1 MDELL
6 SLKTIDLHKSV
17 FNDFSCPRHLHRA
30 SQGLHDFLLMEKASD
45 EFAPN
50 YLLHRL
56 NRIRRIPHADTH
68 PFQTVSAEKFA
79 PPQLPNQIIDDVD
92 GNSEFRVAPSLQT
105 SLHWGTAVRAAPLVP
120 KILGTV
126 MDKSNGA
133 VSSRKTSDLVLQQAV
148 ERPASRV
155 SSLYAT
161 LPEVA
166 AMNAQEILGRI
177 ANNNSQ
183 ASTITKIASASARER
198 VTATKV
204 LDNSRHQ
211 SDLHSKV
218 DTAAQQPQVVDDFSM
233 NGVMAA
239 WVSHRKAFDNGSMSW
254 NLQMSLYSQ
263 ELVED
268 FTTENFKQKRTG
280 AVADLRARAVQRKVK
295 GISVSSSAVMS
306 DEEQMALKEQIE
318 TMKRNKK
325 LMDLRLGRVIAEAAD
340 QPDST
345 AVLAVAPGRTGTKTN
360 AELEFEAVQTRA
372 IQAARE
378 KKRELTLASSSRLR
392 ALGHVHEENI
402 ESEMSMAQNELRL
415 EAFRSY
421 KLNIPSRDA
430 YCEQIQ
436 EALKKTFYF
445 AAGTTQEQH
454 FVLFAL
460 QNCGVQEPYILDIVG
475 CSLSEKAGSSLG
487 LMMGTPMNQLTA
499 LHARD
504 FMISLSSW
512 RFVCDGLRLSRTL
525 SVFDISFARGAPQSS
540 EGMELFGSAMKKNV
554 SLIELIAHGLPLGL
568 SNHATSIGEAIG
580 THVRLRKVDFSDCS
594 ISDYSMNVSLSTSL
608 SL

>member
-1 MDELL
+1 
-6 SLKTIDLHKSV
+6 
-17 FNDFSCPRHLHRA
+17 
-30 SQGLHDFLLMEKASD
+30 MEKASD

-56 NRIRRIPHADTH
+56 NRIRRIPRAETH

-79 PPQLPNQIIDDVD
+79 PPQLPNQTIDDAD

-120 KILGTV
+120 KFFGTV
-126 MDKSNGA
+126 MDKSNRA

-148 ERPASRV
+148 ERSASRV

-166 AMNAQEILGRI
+166 AMNSQEILGQI
-177 ANNNSQ
+177 ADKNSQ
-183 ASTITKIASASARER
+183 ASTITKIASASAREK
-198 VTATKV
+198 VTETKV

-211 SDLHSKV
+211 LDLHSKV

-239 WVSHRKAFDNGSMSW
+239 WVSHRKAFDNDMSW
-254 NLQMSLYSQ
+254 DLQMSLYSQ

-268 FTTENFKQKRTG
+268 FTTDNFKQKRTG

-295 GISVSSSAVMS
+295 GISTSSRAVMS
-306 DEEQMALKEQIE
+306 DDEQMALKEQVE

-325 LMDLRLGRVIAEAAD
+325 LMDLRLGRVIEEVAD
-340 QPDST
+340 QPDPT
-345 AVLAVAPGRTGTKTN
+345 AAPAVALGRTGTKTN

-378 KKRELTLASSSRLR
+378 KKREVTLASSSRLR
-392 ALGHVHEENI
+392 ALGHVYEENI
-402 ESEMSMAQNELRL
+402 ESEMSIAQNELRL

-421 KLNIPSRDA
+421 KLNIPSRDS

-475 CSLSEKAGSSLG
+475 CSLSERAGSSLG
-487 LMMGTPMNQLTA
+487 MMMGTPMNQLTA

-504 FMISLSSW
+504 FMIPLSSW
-512 RFVCDGLRLSRTL
+512 RFLCDGLRLSRTL

-540 EGMELFGSAMKKNV
+540 EGMELFSSAMKKNV
-554 SLIELIAHGLPLGL
+554 SLIELIAHGLPLGVP
-568 SNHATSIGEAIG
+568 NHATSIGDAIG